1 MADPS
6 PFATP
11 VDAAYDSR
19 ILLFGRLMGA
29 ANGLEY
35 LLARDLEESTG
46 LTHPIFE
53 LLLIVARR
61 GDEGVSVKD
70 IAQAKVVTS
79 GGATRLVS
87 RGVAQGLVTLHP
99 SDADGRVKL
108 VRLSESGTAKLLEA
122 SAIHARNIERY
133 LVDALPRGSEKS
145 FAASVRALSKS
156 ASAALPAMP

>member
-19 ILLFGRLMGA
+19 ILLFGRLVAA

-53 LLLIVARR
+53 LLLIVARH

-108 VRLSESGTAKLLEA
+108 VRLSESGTAKVLEA

-133 LVDALPRGSEKS
+133 LVAALPRGSEKS

>member
-1 MADPS
+1 MADPAR
-6 PFATP
+6 FATP
-11 VDAAYDSR
+11 IDAAYDSR
-19 ILLFGRLMGA
+19 ILLFGRLMAA

-35 LLARDLEESTG
+35 LLARELEESTG

-53 LLLIVARR
+53 LLLIVARG
-61 GDEGVSVKD
+61 GDDGVSVKE

-87 RGVAQGLVTLHP
+87 RGVTQGLVTLHP
-99 SDADGRVKL
+99 SEADGRVKL
-108 VRLSESGTAKLLEA
+108 VRLSAHGQKMLLEA

-133 LVDALPRGSEKS
+133 LIRALPPGSEQS
-145 FAASVRALSKS
+145 FATSVRALSKS

>member
-108 VRLSESGTAKLLEA
+108 VRLSEHGTEKLLEA

>member
-1 MADPS
+1 MADSPS
-6 PFATP
+6 FATP
-11 VDAAYDSR
+11 VDAAYDAR
-19 ILLFGRLMGA
+19 ILLFGRLMAA

-53 LLLIVARR
+53 LLLIVARA
-61 GDEGVSVKD
+61 GEDGVSVKD

-99 SDADGRVKL
+99 SEADGRVKL
-108 VRLSESGTAKLLEA
+108 VRLSERGAAAVREA
-122 SAIHARNIERY
+122 AAMHARNIERY
-133 LVDALPRGSEKS
+133 LIAALPSGSAES
-145 FAASVRALSKS
+145 FAASVRTLSKS